1 MPDPQPDRL
10 SQILTACTQAE
21 AAEIKVLHNAQIATL
36 KAYQQEPTAIRK
48 KDWDAAKSGYAECES
63 RLWYR
68 YFEQDQEQ
76 VDDFEYNPGEPLIVT
91 TSQASAFFGVTAK
104 CFGHD
109 WAKAG
114 MPKISQGKFNLKA
127 CFDWWWENIASERA
141 AKQGGDESMNEAK
154 RQYWWSMAEA
164 GQIKVKTAKEDLIT
178 RDDVYRQWAQR
189 MAEYKN
195 GCYGI
200 INALPPLLE
209 GRSQSEMRKVIEDYI
224 DGMFNRVCRYGKFC
238 RQQPQ
243 SKTAKGKRKK

>member
-1 MPDPQPDRL
+1 MADDKL
-10 SQILTACTQAE
+10 SKILTACTHAE

-76 VDDFEYNPGEPLIVT
+76 DDEFEYNPGEPLIVT

-109 WAKAG
+109 WVRAG
-114 MPKISQGKFNLKA
+114 MPKVSQGKFDLKH

-141 AKQGGDESMNEAK
+141 AKMGGDDSINEAK

-164 GQIKVKTAKEDLIT
+164 GQIKVNQAREELIPK
-178 RDDVYRQWAQR
+178 DEVHRQWGQR
-189 MAEYKN
+189 AAEYKN
-195 GCYGI
+195 ACYGL
-200 INALPPLLE
+200 INSLPPLLE
-209 GRSQSEMRKVIEDYI
+209 GRNQPEMRQTI
-224 DGMFNRVCRYGKFC
+224 DDHVWEMFKRVTRYGKFC
-238 RQQPQ
+238 KKQPQ
-243 SKTAKGKRKK
+243 TARGKKKK